1 MNNSFFYKHLH
12 FILTFIFFLFFAASI
27 SFYIDFNRHW
37 TAFYDQ
43 ELILIYNALLFN
55 NGIAIEYI
63 DHPGYF
69 TILNLS
75 LFYKFLS
82 ILNVLSIHKL
92 TLLNTENFDQ
102 SFQNLIF
109 YARIFSLICFSLFLS
124 STYFLF
130 NVFTRNKAFSFFLS
144 LALFSFPG
152 TIFHIGQMRT
162 ELITM
167 IFVVIS
173 ISCLKIFFQQK
184 LFSRIWFLVLFF
196 VFLYFSMLNKMQVF
210 FLYPLF
216 LIPIFFCDHKIYD
229 FNIEKFK
236 FLENRYFPIFL
247 IFLVLFYLYISNH
260 TLHPFPWLSGIM
272 ILINIF
278 LLNLFFYYIYLN
290 KTEKLT
296 INLVVI
302 NSIFILVFFIIK
314 NLLILHPSTSE
325 IIFVNLT
332 RVMDMV
338 MYIPDPPNINET
350 SDLLSNLIIKFIMN
364 SFLILKNVF
373 FKLNIH
379 SSLIILNIFLTI
391 FLRKKLGKLKAL
403 FNLSCLL
410 AFLLIIIINSF
421 RSNGSLLAHYEIL
434 SDFLLILSFCNF
446 ANLLKINH
454 AFIFFIIIFS
464 ISFKQNYE
472 TINYY
477 KDKKDDIELFCSNN
491 FLYHWLKKVDKNY
504 YLNFCADNK
513 TR

>member
-27 SFYIDFNRHW
+27 SFYIGFNRHW
-37 TAFYDQ
+37 TAFADQ

-55 NGIAIEYI
+55 NGIPIEYT

-82 ILNVLSIHKL
+82 ILNVLPIYKL

-109 YARIFSLICFSLFLS
+109 YARIYSLICFSLFLS
-124 STYFLF
+124 SAYFLF
-130 NVFTRNKAFSFFLS
+130 NVFTKNKAFSFFSS

-162 ELITM
+162 ELIAM
-167 IFVVIS
+167 IFVIIS
-173 ISCLKIFFQQK
+173 ISFLKIFFQQK
-184 LFSRIWFLVLFF
+184 SFGRIWFLVLFF

-216 LIPIFFCDHKIYD
+216 LLPVFFCDHKIYN

-236 FLENRYFPIFL
+236 FLKNRYFPIFL

-260 TLHPFPWLSGIM
+260 TLHPFPWLSTII

-290 KTEKLT
+290 KTEKLI

-302 NSIFILVFFIIK
+302 NTLFLLIFFIIK

-325 IIFVNLT
+325 IIFINLT
-332 RVMDMV
+332 RVMDMA
-338 MYIPDPPNINET
+338 MYIPDSPNINET
-350 SDLLSNLIIKFIMN
+350 SDLLRNIILKFIIN
-364 SFLILKNVF
+364 SFLIFKNIF
-373 FKLNIH
+373 FKLDIYCL
-379 SSLIILNIFLTI
+379 LIILNIFLTI
-391 FLRKKLGKLKAL
+391 FLRKKLGKLKVL
-403 FNLSCLL
+403 FNLSCLF

-446 ANLLKINH
+446 VNLLKINY
-454 AFIFFIIIFS
+454 AFIFFVLIFS
-464 ISFKQNYE
+464 INFKQNYE

-477 KDKKDDIELFCSNN
+477 KGKKDDIEFFCRNN